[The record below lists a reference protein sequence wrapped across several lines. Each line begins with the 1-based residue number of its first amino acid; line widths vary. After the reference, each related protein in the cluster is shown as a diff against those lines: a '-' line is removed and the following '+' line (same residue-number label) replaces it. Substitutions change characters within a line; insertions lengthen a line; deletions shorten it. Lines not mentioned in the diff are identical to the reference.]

1 MNKLIS
7 IIIPVKNGEKYI
19 AETLD
24 GIKKQDLNT
33 EIIVFDDGSTDNTAE
48 IAKKYDCKVITHKTS
63 KGPVE

>member
-48 IAKKYDCKVITHKTS
+48 IAKNMIVKLLLMKLQKVQL
-63 KGPVE
+63 